1 MNGYQTYIWIV
12 VDESTKRTQIAVAT
26 GADEEEARGK
36 VLDQARG
43 PEDPLRQGVEADPD
57 YILDQTGGALV
68 IE

>member
-1 MNGYQTYIWIV
+1 MSGHQTYIWIV
-12 VDESTKRTQIAVAT
+12 TDEGTKKTQIAVAT
-26 GADEEEARGK
+26 GGDEEEARSK